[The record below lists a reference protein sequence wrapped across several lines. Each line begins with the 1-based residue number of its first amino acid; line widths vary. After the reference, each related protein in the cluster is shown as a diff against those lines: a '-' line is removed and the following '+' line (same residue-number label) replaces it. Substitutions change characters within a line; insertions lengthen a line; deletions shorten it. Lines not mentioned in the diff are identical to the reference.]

1 MTETNVIPME
11 RDGVPAQVRMLANEL
26 GISEISIAEAA
37 EILARVG
44 WHPGWSTAQWRAL
57 SDDVM
62 IIAASAIAVIAT
74 ATDEEAGQAWLLM
87 QDEWGTA

>member
-1 MTETNVIPME
+1 MASNPPMPMQ
-11 RDGVPAQVRMLANEL
+11 GAQCLESLAEVVDTS
-26 GISEISIAEAA
+26 GISPIEAA

-44 WHPGWSTAQWRAL
+44 WYPGWSTAQWRAL

>member
-57 SDDVM
+57 SDDVKLVV
-62 IIAASAIAVIAT
+62 ASAMVVIAT
-74 ATDEEAGQAWLLM
+74 ATDEEAGQVSFLL